1 MHRHFS
7 FLIMFRVCIFKKSTF
22 CGYLATFSG
31 HIRHSAAIC
40 CHFATSLRDEKHK
53 QWCFH
58 LFLLCNSLPF
68 LGLMTD
74 PFQLFSYIWK
84 EIVVPSL
91 LEMLRNIDRIAQGH
105 IHLWG
110 CSVPVKEDRI
120 LSLHDASKCFLK
132 LKGGWSVEGK
142 DGFWYF
148 LSKPQ
153 QMIAR
158 KASYPSAP
166 LLLLIIIIT
175 TSTINHI
182 DKIIKITINYVSI
195 IHPHLYHYHH
205 FECQRTGRSNGT
217 IYVLYFLVLIV
228 LQ

>member
-91 LEMLRNIDRIAQGH
+91 L
-105 IHLWG
+105 LWG
-110 CSVPVKEDRI
+110 CSGQLKEDRI
-120 LSLHDASKCFLK
+120 LSLHDSNKCFLK
-132 LKGGWSVEGK
+132 LKGVGLWRVKMGSGIFSPNHNRWSPGRPLTHLLHS
-142 DGFWYF
+142 F
-148 LSKPQ
+148 S
-153 QMIAR
+153 
-158 KASYPSAP
+158 PSSSSSP
-166 LLLLIIIIT
+166 PSTTLIK
-175 TSTINHI
+175 S
-182 DKIIKITINYVSI
+182 S
-195 IHPHLYHYHH
+195 
-205 FECQRTGRSNGT
+205 
-217 IYVLYFLVLIV
+217 
-228 LQ
+228 

>member
-91 LEMLRNIDRIAQGH
+91 L
-105 IHLWG
+105 LWG
-110 CSVPVKEDRI
+110 CSGQLKEDRI
-120 LSLHDASKCFLK
+120 LSLYDLDKCFLK

-158 KASYPSAP
+158 KAAYPSAP
-166 LLLLIIIIT
+166 LLLFFIIIIIIT
-175 TSTINHI
+175 TINHI
-182 DKIIKITINYVSI
+182 DIIIITIKSVFI
-195 IHPHLYHYHH
+195 THRHQHHHHYHH
-205 FECQRTGRSNGT
+205 HKCKQTGDECPIRFFGFESVKSENAIMRKVMRMM
-217 IYVLYFLVLIV
+217 
-228 LQ
+228 